1 MPTQDLLTI
10 STIAF
15 GAVLVLLALLAG
27 IIRLITIVFPAR
39 EDGTDAA
46 LFAAV
51 TSVYSALYPG
61 TTLTNMEEVR

>member
-15 GAVLVLLALLAG
+15 GAVLVLLTLLAG
-27 IIRLITIVFPAR
+27 IIRLITMVFPAR
-39 EDGTDAA
+39 ETGTDAA
-46 LFAAV
+46 LVAAV

-61 TTLTNMEEVR
+61 STLTNMEEVR

>member
-15 GAVLVLLALLAG
+15 GAVLFLLALLAG

-39 EDGTDAA
+39 DAESDTV
-46 LFAAV
+46 LVAAV

-61 TTLTNMEEVR
+61 TKLTTMEEVR